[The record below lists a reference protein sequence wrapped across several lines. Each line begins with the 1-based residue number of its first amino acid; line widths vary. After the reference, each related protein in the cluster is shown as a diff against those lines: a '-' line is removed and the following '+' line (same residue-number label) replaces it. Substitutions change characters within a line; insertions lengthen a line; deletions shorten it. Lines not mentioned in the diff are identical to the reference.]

1 MKVGTLDVSIL
12 VDAEGS
18 FATVAQ
24 AFPALTSDEPWRL
37 PVNAVLVRGPDAT
50 VLIDTGVGPEPRSFM
65 SGAGARLIDELAS
78 LGARPE
84 DVDVVVHTHLHVD
97 HVGWD
102 GHFPNARY
110 VVHRDEWSFFMST
123 ESLRGRPHLE
133 EKLVPLEQA
142 GRVELLTGEADV
154 ADGVRLV
161 PTPGHTPGHMSVRL
175 ESERD
180 RLMVLGDVVVYEAQ
194 VADPDLVYV
203 SDEAAAL
210 AVETRKRVLAELADE
225 GTPMIAGHFVG
236 VARVTRMDGAFGLRP
251 LP

>member
-1 MKVGTLDVSIL
+1 VKVGGLDVSIL

-24 AFPALTSDEPWRL
+24 AFPALTSNEPWHL
-37 PVNAVLVRGPDAT
+37 PVNAVVVRAPDAT
-50 VLIDTGVGPEPRSFM
+50 VLVDTGVGPEPRSFM
-65 SGAGARLIDELAS
+65 SGAGARLLDELAR

-110 VVHRDEWSFFMST
+110 VVHHDDWSLFMTS
-123 ESLRGRPHLE
+123 ESLRRRPHLE
-133 EKLVPLEQA
+133 EKLVPLEKA

-154 ADGVRLV
+154 ADGVRAV

-175 ESERD
+175 ESEGEW
-180 RLMVLGDVVVYEAQ
+180 LMVLGDVVVHEAQ
-194 VADPDLVYV
+194 VADPGIVYV
-203 SDEAAAL
+203 SDEDATVAS
-210 AVETRKRVLAELADE
+210 ETRKCMLAELADA
-225 GTPMIAGHFVG
+225 GTAMIAAHFVG
-236 VARVTRMDGAFGLRP
+236 VGHVTRMGGGFSR
-251 LP
+251 LPVT